1 MYDIIIYI
9 LIDCEGFVL
18 NFTEINPNGGVEGF
32 CLVKSVEVKKTAKGL
47 PFLDLVLTDSS
58 GEIGAKLWD
67 YKEDVHSGIKLNTL
81 IKIRGTIS
89 MFNDAPQLRIDR
101 VRPALESDGVR
112 MEDFVPS
119 ADYSGEAMY
128 DYMFDTVSRF
138 ENAQLKKLTLT
149 VLEQNKAKLLYWP
162 AAFKLH
168 HAIRGGLLYHTLS
181 ILKLAKAVCDIYP
194 SLERELLYTGV
205 ILHDVAKIQEFDVS
219 ETGVVSGY
227 TVEGSLIGHLVKGAM
242 NIEKIGEELGIDRE
256 LLMLVEHMVLSHHG
270 EPEFGA
276 AVRPMFLEAEILSQ
290 LDLLDARVYEIS
302 QAVSETEPGEFTP
315 RQWALDN
322 RKLYNHGLKETKP
335 KADLL

>member
-1 MYDIIIYI
+1 M
-9 LIDCEGFVL
+9 
-18 NFTEINPNGGVEGF
+18 NFTEINSNGGVEGF
-32 CLVKSVEVKKTAKGL
+32 CLVKSLEVKKTAKGV
-47 PFLDLVLTDSS
+47 PFLDLILTDSS

-67 YKEDVHSGIKLNTL
+67 YKEDVHGGIKLNSL
-81 IKIRGTIS
+81 IKIRGTVS
-89 MFNDAPQLRIDR
+89 MFNDALQLRIDR
-101 VRPALESDGVR
+101 VRPALESDGVK

-128 DYMFDTVSRF
+128 DYIISTVNGF
-138 ENAQLKKLTLT
+138 ENAQLKKLVLT
-149 VLEQNKAKLLYWP
+149 VLESNKQNLLYWP

-194 SLERELLYTGV
+194 SLERELLYAGV

-227 TVEGSLIGHLVKGAM
+227 TVEGSLIGHLVRGAM

-256 LLMLVEHMVLSHHG
+256 LLMLVEHMILSHHG

-290 LDLLDARVYEIS
+290 LDLLDARIYEIS
-302 QAVSETEPGEFTP
+302 QAVSEVEPGDFTP

-322 RKLYNHGLKETKP
+322 RKLYNHGLKEIKP

>member
-1 MYDIIIYI
+1 M
-9 LIDCEGFVL
+9 
-18 NFTEINPNGGVEGF
+18 NFTEINSNGGVEGF
-32 CLVKSVEVKKTAKGL
+32 CLVKSLEVKKTAKGV
-47 PFLDLVLTDSS
+47 PFLDLILTDSS

-67 YKEDVHSGIKLNTL
+67 YKEDVHGGIKLNSL
-81 IKIRGTIS
+81 IKIRGTVS
-89 MFNDAPQLRIDR
+89 MFNDALQLRIDR
-101 VRPALESDGVR
+101 VRPATESDGVN

-119 ADYSGEAMY
+119 ADYSGKDMY
-128 DYMFDTVSRF
+128 DYIVNTVNSF
-138 ENAQLKKLTLT
+138 ENTQLKNLILT
-149 VLEQNKAKLLYWP
+149 VLERNKENLLYWP

-194 SLERELLYTGV
+194 SLERELLYAGV
-205 ILHDVAKIQEFDVS
+205 ILHDVAKIQEFDVT

-242 NIEKIGEELGIDRE
+242 NIEKVGEELGIDRE
-256 LLMLVEHMVLSHHG
+256 LLMLIEHMILSHHG

-290 LDLLDARVYEIS
+290 LDLLDARIYEIS
-302 QAVSETEPGEFTP
+302 QAVSEVEPGDFTP

-322 RKLYNHGLKETKP
+322 RKLYNHGLKEIKP

>member
-1 MYDIIIYI
+1 M
-9 LIDCEGFVL
+9 
-18 NFTEINPNGGVEGF
+18 NFTEINSNGGVEGF
-32 CLVKSVEVKKTAKGL
+32 CLVKSLEVKKTAKGV
-47 PFLDLVLTDSS
+47 PFLDLILTDSS

-67 YKEDVHSGIKLNTL
+67 YKEDVHGGIKLNSL
-81 IKIRGTIS
+81 IKIRGTVS
-89 MFNDAPQLRIDR
+89 MFNDALQLRIDR
-101 VRPALESDGVR
+101 VRPATESDGVN

-128 DYMFDTVSRF
+128 DYIVNTVNGF
-138 ENAQLKKLTLT
+138 ENAQLKKLIIT
-149 VLEQNKAKLLYWP
+149 VLENNKQKLLYWP

-194 SLERELLYTGV
+194 SLERELLYAGV

-227 TVEGSLIGHLVKGAM
+227 TVEGSLIGHLVRGAM

-256 LLMLVEHMVLSHHG
+256 LLMLIEHMILSHHG

-290 LDLLDARVYEIS
+290 LDLLDARIYEIS
-302 QAVSETEPGEFTP
+302 QAVSEVEPGDFTP

-322 RKLYNHGLKETKP
+322 RKLYNHGLKEIKP

>member
-1 MYDIIIYI
+1 M
-9 LIDCEGFVL
+9 
-18 NFTEINPNGGVEGF
+18 NFTEINSNGGVEGF
-32 CLVKSVEVKKTAKGL
+32 CLVKSLEVKKTAKGV
-47 PFLDLVLTDSS
+47 PFLDLILTDSS

-67 YKEDVHSGIKLNTL
+67 YKEDVHGGIKLNSL
-81 IKIRGTIS
+81 IKIRGTVS
-89 MFNDAPQLRIDR
+89 MFNDALQLRIDR
-101 VRPALESDGVR
+101 VRPATESDGVN

-119 ADYSGEAMY
+119 ADYSGKDMY
-128 DYMFDTVSRF
+128 DYIVNTVNSF
-138 ENAQLKKLTLT
+138 ENTQLKTLILT
-149 VLEQNKAKLLYWP
+149 VLERNKENLLYWP

-194 SLERELLYTGV
+194 SLERELLYAGV

-242 NIEKIGEELGIDRE
+242 NIEKVGEELGIDRE
-256 LLMLVEHMVLSHHG
+256 LLMLIEHMILSHHG

-290 LDLLDARVYEIS
+290 LDLLDARIYEIS
-302 QAVSETEPGEFTP
+302 QAVSEVEPGEFTP

-322 RKLYNHGLKETKP
+322 RKLYNHGLKEIKP

>member
-1 MYDIIIYI
+1 M
-9 LIDCEGFVL
+9 
-18 NFTEINPNGGVEGF
+18 NFTEINSNGGVEGF
-32 CLVKSVEVKKTAKGL
+32 CLVKSLEVKKTAKGV
-47 PFLDLVLTDSS
+47 PFLDLILTDSS

-67 YKEDVHSGIKLNTL
+67 YKEDVHGGIKLNSL
-81 IKIRGTIS
+81 IKIRGTVS
-89 MFNDAPQLRIDR
+89 MFNDALQLRIDR
-101 VRPALESDGVR
+101 VRPATESDGVN

-119 ADYSGEAMY
+119 ADYSGKDMY
-128 DYMFDTVSRF
+128 DYIVNTVNSF
-138 ENAQLKKLTLT
+138 ENTQLKTLILT
-149 VLEQNKAKLLYWP
+149 VLERNKENLLYWP

-194 SLERELLYTGV
+194 SLERELLYAGV

-227 TVEGSLIGHLVKGAM
+227 TVEGSLIGHLGKGAM
-242 NIEKIGEELGIDRE
+242 NIEKVGEELGIDRE
-256 LLMLVEHMVLSHHG
+256 LLMLIEHMILSHHG

-290 LDLLDARVYEIS
+290 LDLLDARIYEIS
-302 QAVSETEPGEFTP
+302 QAVSEVEPGDFTP

-322 RKLYNHGLKETKP
+322 RKLYNHGLKEIKP

>member
-1 MYDIIIYI
+1 M
-9 LIDCEGFVL
+9 
-18 NFTEINPNGGVEGF
+18 NFTEINSNGGVEGF
-32 CLVKSVEVKKTAKGL
+32 CLVKSLEVKKTAKGV
-47 PFLDLVLTDSS
+47 PFLDLILTDSS

-67 YKEDVHSGIKLNTL
+67 YKEDVHGGIKLNSL
-81 IKIRGTIS
+81 IKIRGTVS
-89 MFNDAPQLRIDR
+89 MFNDALQLRIDR
-101 VRPALESDGVR
+101 VRPAIESDGVN

-119 ADYSGEAMY
+119 ADYSGKDMY
-128 DYMFDTVSRF
+128 DYIVNTVNSF
-138 ENAQLKKLTLT
+138 ENTQLKNLILT
-149 VLEQNKAKLLYWP
+149 VLERNKENLLYWP

-194 SLERELLYTGV
+194 SLERELLYAGV

-242 NIEKIGEELGIDRE
+242 NIEKVGEELGIDRE
-256 LLMLVEHMVLSHHG
+256 LLMLIEHMILSHHG

-290 LDLLDARVYEIS
+290 LDLLDARIYEIS
-302 QAVSETEPGEFTP
+302 QAVSEVEPGDFTP

-322 RKLYNHGLKETKP
+322 RKLYNHGLKEIKP

>member
-1 MYDIIIYI
+1 M
-9 LIDCEGFVL
+9 
-18 NFTEINPNGGVEGF
+18 NFTEINKNGGVEGF
-32 CLVKSVEVKKTAKGL
+32 CLVKSLEVKKTAKGV

-67 YKEDVHSGIKLNTL
+67 YKEELHGDIKLNAL
-81 IKIRGTIS
+81 IKIRGTVS
-89 MFNDAPQLRIDR
+89 MFNDALQLRIER
-101 VRPALESDGVR
+101 VRPAMPTDGVR

-128 DYMFDTVSRF
+128 DYVFNTVMSF
-138 ENAQLKKLTLT
+138 ENTQLKKLTLT
-149 VLEQNKAKLLYWP
+149 ILEQNKNKILYWP

-181 ILKLAKAVCDIYP
+181 ILKMAEAMCKIYP
-194 SLERELLYTGV
+194 SLEKELLFAGV
-205 ILHDVAKIQEFDVS
+205 ILHDVAKIEEFDVAD
-219 ETGVVSGY
+219 TGVVSGY
-227 TVEGSLIGHLVKGAM
+227 TVEGTLIGHLVRGAM
-242 NIEKIGEELGIDRE
+242 NIEKIGEELGVDKE

-290 LDLLDARVYEIS
+290 LDLMDARIYEIT
-302 QAVSETEPGEFTP
+302 QAVSETEAGEFTP
-315 RQWALDN
+315 RQWALEN

>member
-1 MYDIIIYI
+1 M
-9 LIDCEGFVL
+9 
-18 NFTEINPNGGVEGF
+18 NFTEINSNGGVEGF
-32 CLVKSVEVKKTAKGL
+32 CLVKSLEIKKTAKGV

-67 YKEDVHSGIKLNTL
+67 YKEDLHGGIKLNTL
-81 IKIRGTIS
+81 IKIRGTVS
-89 MFNDAPQLRIDR
+89 MFNDALQLRIDR

-119 ADYSGEAMY
+119 ADYSGAEMY
-128 DYMFDTVSRF
+128 DYIFNTVSRF
-138 ENAQLKKLTLT
+138 ENGQLKKLALT
-149 VLEQNKAKLLYWP
+149 ILEQNKENLLYWP

-194 SLERELLYTGV
+194 SLDRELLYTGV

-227 TVEGSLIGHLVKGAM
+227 TVEGSLIGHLVRGAM
-242 NIEKIGEELGIDRE
+242 NIEKTGEELGIDKE

-290 LDLLDARVYEIS
+290 LDLLDARIYEIS